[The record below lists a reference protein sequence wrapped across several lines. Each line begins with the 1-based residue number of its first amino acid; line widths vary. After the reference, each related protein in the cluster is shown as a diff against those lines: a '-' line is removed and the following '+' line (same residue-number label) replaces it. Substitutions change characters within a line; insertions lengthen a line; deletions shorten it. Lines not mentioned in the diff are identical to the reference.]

1 MSVAP
6 GQNVA
11 AKRKLNASLAE
22 SAIGYVGKLL
32 REEAAKLGITTVS
45 IPPQSASQTCPRCG
59 DRHPNNRESQA
70 ETPILNVNLAGW
82 ATRSHRLHPDLSA
95 ATISAQSTNGRP
107 HTGSISQ
114 AQPDSRIRIDEPKA

>member
-70 ETPILNVNLAGW
+70 ETPFLNPNPPKGSGHPEEARDE
-82 ATRSHRLHPDLSA
+82 RSRLETAWP
-95 ATISAQSTNGRP
+95 
-107 HTGSISQ
+107 
-114 AQPDSRIRIDEPKA
+114 